1 MTAARS
7 LPVVDLARFRDP
19 RADHDEFLARLR
31 GAAHDVGFFVVG
43 HGVPEAVTAGV
54 LDASR
59 RRAHLVATGHRDVS
73 PRLGVDRCSIPFFL
87 GPRQNAVVEPMALPP
102 ALAAQAG
109 GVTADPDNPLL
120 PGYGENALVG
130 WLGSH
135 PRAAE
140 MWWADVLAR
149 RS

>member
-7 LPVVDLARFRDP
+7 LPVVDLARFRVP

-43 HGVPEAVTAGV
+43 HGVPEAVTAGA
-54 LDASR
+54 LDAAKAFFALPEAQRLSGR
-59 RRAHLVATGHRDVS
+59 GHRAA
-73 PRLGVDRCSIPFFL
+73 G
-87 GPRQNAVVEPMALPP
+87 AP
-102 ALAAQAG
+102 ARA

-130 WLGSH
+130 WLRSH
-135 PRAAE
+135 PRVAE
-140 MWWADVLAR
+140 KWWADVLAR